1 MMLPLSWI
9 PGENQQKNNS
19 HSLIEKEQTTTLR
32 AFSECSLG
40 FTWLSIEIH
49 PPTPYQSNALVVI
62 TGDFNPNATGL
73 CQKDITHS
81 NNLTDLVSLN
91 TRDANDTAILDW
103 FLTNQRPSVS
113 LDFPKWDHLTIMQFW
128 LNQLSPG
135 LKKLLSI
142 RSKFVTPMI
151 AHSVPLGAGL
161 LKKSG
166 KIC

>member
-1 MMLPLSWI
+1 M
-9 PGENQQKNNS
+9 
-19 HSLIEKEQTTTLR
+19 EQTTTLC

-40 FTWLSIEIH
+40 FTWLWIEIR

-103 FLTNQRPSVS
+103 FLTNKPKTFSISRLPKVGSSDHHAILAKPTISRP
-113 LDFPKWDHLTIMQFW
+113 
-128 LNQLSPG
+128 
-135 LKKLLSI
+135 KKASI
-142 RSKFVTPMI
+142 N
-151 AHSVPLGAGL
+151 
-161 LKKSG
+161 
-166 KIC
+166 KIKVRDTHGSA